1 MMMEEKITEVIEVIE
16 VIGIEEDRGDMMIE
30 EAGLTEMIEVDEMM
44 IEGIKIV
51 VVEIGKIIEEDLIGM
66 IHFIDAR

>member
-1 MMMEEKITEVIEVIE
+1 MMMEEKITEVIDVIE